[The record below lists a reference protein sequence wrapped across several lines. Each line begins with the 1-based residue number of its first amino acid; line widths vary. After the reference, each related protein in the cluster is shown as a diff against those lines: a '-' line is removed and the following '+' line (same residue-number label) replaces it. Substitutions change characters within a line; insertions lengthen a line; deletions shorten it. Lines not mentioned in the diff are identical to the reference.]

1 MYSSLKEAFQ
11 FSLSLFAD
19 EHNTKID
26 QEKCEIE
33 QICIW
38 NPMIACVQPPLL
50 SKKSE
55 NPIFLRGGAAVHG
68 LPHDYRIYFVNIDLC
83 N

>member
-19 EHNTKID
+19 EHNTEID
-26 QEKCEIE
+26 QEECKIE

-38 NPMIACVQPPLL
+38 NHTTTEFI
-50 SKKSE
+50 
-55 NPIFLRGGAAVHG
+55 
-68 LPHDYRIYFVNIDLC
+68 
-83 N
+83 

>member
-26 QEKCEIE
+26 EEKCKIE

-38 NPMIACVQPPLL
+38 NPTTTEFIL
-50 SKKSE
+50 
-55 NPIFLRGGAAVHG
+55 
-68 LPHDYRIYFVNIDLC
+68 
-83 N
+83 